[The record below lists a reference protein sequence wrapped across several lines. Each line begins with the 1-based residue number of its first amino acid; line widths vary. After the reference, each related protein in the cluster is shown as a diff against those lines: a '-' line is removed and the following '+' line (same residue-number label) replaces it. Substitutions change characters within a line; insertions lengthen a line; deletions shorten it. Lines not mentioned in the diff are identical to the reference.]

1 MLSVASILSGLSRGG
16 VLAWRDTG
24 GH

>member
-1 MLSVASILSGLSRGG
+1 MLSVASILSGLSRGS

-24 GH
+24 RR

>member
-24 GH
+24 GR

>member
-16 VLAWRDTG
+16 VLAWRDIS